1 VDEVAMTDVG
11 CHGLLEIC
19 RATYSPL
26 SLKYW
31 SRSIRFRPQHPSV
44 LTWLLC
50 ACSLIEH
57 PLHMRRRAR
66 GTVPEYLLCVN

>member
-1 VDEVAMTDVG
+1 MAVTDVG

-50 ACSLIEH
+50 ACFLIAYRLQM
-57 PLHMRRRAR
+57 PRRAQE
-66 GTVPEYLLCVN
+66 TVPEYLVCVN